1 MIWEVRVVCTVA
13 RGESLLP
20 PLRQLLV
27 DQQRSW
33 PQLGEGIAALGR
45 MRTRVLDAHDTKVV
59 VQANPGRRASVHAR
73 VDPASVAARPC
84 FLCPNNMPAEERG
97 VAVGDLVVLPNP
109 FPILN
114 DHMSIPSREH
124 APQRLLGR
132 EGDLLDLALALAPDM
147 LVFYNGPQCGASA
160 PDHFHFQAG
169 AHAGVPLVEQIPAD
183 GDEVELVQR
192 SGIRG
197 ILLRGGDRTAV
208 IRRLR
213 QVMAA
218 LPSGEG
224 DEPMVNVVALHRE
237 SLHNVFVFPRVGH
250 RPACY
255 FAAEPE
261 RISASP
267 AALEMMGVLVLAD
280 VDHIERVD
288 VERVRSIFSEVCIS
302 DEAIAALAESIR

>member
-1 MIWEVRVVCTVA
+1 
-13 RGESLLP
+13 
-20 PLRQLLV
+20 
-27 DQQRSW
+27 
-33 PQLGEGIAALGR
+33 
-45 MRTRVLDAHDTKVV
+45 MRTRVLDTRDIQVV

-84 FLCPNNMPAEERG
+84 FLCPDNMPVEERG
-97 VAVGDLVVLPNP
+97 VAVGDLLVLPNP
-109 FPILN
+109 FPVLD
-114 DHMSIPSREH
+114 DHVSIPSREH

-132 EGDLLDLALALAPDM
+132 EGDLLDLAVALAPDM

-183 GDEVELVQR
+183 GDEVEWVQR

-197 ILLRGGDRTAV
+197 ILLRGSGRGAV

-218 LPSGEG
+218 LPVG
-224 DEPMVNVVALHRE
+224 DGGEPMVNVVALHRE
-237 SLHNVFVFPRVGH
+237 SLHNVFLFPRVRH
-250 RPACY
+250 RPAYY

-267 AALEMMGVLVLAD
+267 AALEMMGILVLAD
-280 VDHIERVD
+280 VDHIDRVD
-288 VERVRSIFSEVCIS
+288 AERVRTIFSEVCIG
-302 DEAIAALAESIR
+302 DEAMAALAESIR